1 MTGWFFL
8 SCECLDE
15 GIGKYLPKSGLL
27 QGPIKYDGNE
37 HFSSIF
43 LNEGGSAGLHLLEDC
58 GSWHAEMAVAARRMS
73 VSCTIRGLRFFVRW
87 HVRAAHSCLRV
98 KSGLGSHIFLIP
110 HCIMRPLGCFMIDL
124 NQISFRSYSPS
135 KLSSSCRLASSLTW
149 LVPLVLGI
157 QAVL

>member
-73 VSCTIRGLRFFVRW
+73 VSCTIRGLRFLCDGM
-87 HVRAAHSCLRV
+87 SEPP
-98 KSGLGSHIFLIP
+98 I
-110 HCIMRPLGCFMIDL
+110 
-124 NQISFRSYSPS
+124 
-135 KLSSSCRLASSLTW
+135 
-149 LVPLVLGI
+149 
-157 QAVL
+157 AV